1 MSTRIAFALAL
12 LALPA
17 LGQKPWELRVDLPIA
32 VPVELPAVPPANP
45 FARPLLAIPAP
56 TITPLREKFNAS
68 LPVLSAAYVDR
79 EGVCRRAVPVKAPL
93 PGLGAEIQQALL
105 ETTFAP
111 ARSLGGVVATWLPVG
126 FDLQGRIKEG
136 QVLRLQ
142 PRAPD
147 PGAPPLPEITAM
159 PVADAADLALP
170 ATPVE
175 TLDQAPVPKRFRA
188 SLPGR
193 TLRQGVVLLAE
204 VTAEGR
210 CSRVVF
216 LRCPEALRAWLLG
229 SMAAWTFKPGQ
240 DESGPVTAWV
250 ELEGE
255 VSVTLSGLAAE
266 GLKVFRQSLYPRAAA
281 TPAGAPP
288 PGG

>member
-1 MSTRIAFALAL
+1 MVARIAFALSL

-17 LGQKPWELRVDLPIA
+17 WAQKPWELRVDLPIV

-45 FARPLLAIPAP
+45 FAHPLLALPAP
-56 TITPLREKFNAS
+56 TLTPLREKFNAS

-79 EGVCRRAVPVKAPL
+79 EGACRRAVAVKSPL

-105 ETTFAP
+105 ETTFTP
-111 ARSLGGVVATWLPVG
+111 ARSLEGVVATWLPVG

-136 QVLRLQ
+136 QISRLQ

-147 PGAPPLPEITAM
+147 PAAPPVPDVAAM
-159 PVADAADLALP
+159 PAADAADLALP

-175 TLDQAPVPKRFRA
+175 TLDQTPVPKRFRA

-193 TLRQGVVLLAE
+193 TLRQGVALLAE

-229 SMAAWTFKPGQ
+229 SMAAWVFKPGQ
-240 DESGPVTAWV
+240 DESGPVIAWV

-255 VSVTLSGLAAE
+255 VAVTFSSLTAE

-281 TPAGAPP
+281 APAGAPP